1 MTGPILRVENVS
13 KRFGRVT
20 ALRDVSLEVA
30 AGRVT
35 CLLGDNGAGKSTLIG
50 VLSGVHRPT
59 EGRYLLDGQPVTFS
73 SPREALRRGIAT
85 VYQDLAMIPLMS
97 VWRNFVLG
105 AEPEVGRVM
114 LRRLDVATCVR
125 AAADELARLGVEIR
139 DLTQPVGT
147 LSGGERQ
154 AVAIARAIHFGA
166 RVLILDEPTAALGV
180 RQAAAVLEYVKRA
193 RERGVAVV
201 VITHNPHHAIAVG
214 DRFVVL
220 RQGQVV
226 ADRGRGEIQAEE
238 LGELMASTTI
248 AMP

>member
-50 VLSGVHRPT
+50 ILAGVHRPT
-59 EGRYLLDGQPVTFS
+59 DGRYLLDGEPVTFS
-73 SPREALRRGIAT
+73 SPREALGRGIAT

-105 AEPEVGRVM
+105 AEPEVGRGL
-114 LRRLDVATCVR
+114 LRRLNVAACVR
-125 AAADELARLGVEIR
+125 AAGEEIARLGVEIR

-193 RERGVAVV
+193 RERGVGVV
-201 VITHNPHHAIAVG
+201 VITHNPHHAMAVG
-214 DRFVVL
+214 DRFMVL

-226 ADRGRGEIQAEE
+226 ADRARGEIQAEE
-238 LGELMASTTI
+238 LGDLMASTTM